1 MEGRLSA
8 KGRQFRRRASG
19 HGTNLRHACMPTNM
33 HANFETSNSTLPAAQ
48 TTDRRPTNQRTS
60 TYDKRIEPQARVL
73 VRANK
78 HARARTRTRTQKN
91 NAQTGT
97 HTPHTQHT
105 HNTKTHTH
113 THAKQKS
120 NRQTD
125 RQTQTDDGCARTC
138 ACTRRGTE
146 VHAHTH
152 TEERERTSTRPFT
165 CNDHMQYAFSAACS
179 DTFTGTT
186 AH

>member
-78 HARARTRTRTQKN
+78 HARARTMTLTQKN

-97 HTPHTQHT
+97 HTHTPHTQHT
-105 HNTKTHTH
+105 HTQHKHKHKHTHTYTHTQTHTH
-113 THAKQKS
+113 TRKTKIK
-120 NRQTD
+120 QTD
-125 RQTQTDDGCARTC
+125 RQTDADR
-138 ACTRRGTE
+138 
-146 VHAHTH
+146 
-152 TEERERTSTRPFT
+152 
-165 CNDHMQYAFSAACS
+165 
-179 DTFTGTT
+179 
-186 AH
+186 